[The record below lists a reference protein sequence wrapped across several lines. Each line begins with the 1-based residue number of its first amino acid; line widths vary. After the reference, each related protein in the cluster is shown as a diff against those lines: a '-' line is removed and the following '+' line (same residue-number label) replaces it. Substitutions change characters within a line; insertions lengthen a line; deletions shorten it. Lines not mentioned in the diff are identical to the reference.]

1 MDIGSIIISF
11 IEISSLLLI
20 YNILIKDDIS
30 FKLRDRF
37 IASIIT
43 TSIYVILVKVY
54 RVDQLIILVGVLF
67 INAIFIGKL
76 ESKDTLLTFI
86 ELVVSFLIVTVFEL
100 ISTFIIH
107 LIIGDR
113 DLDSITYCMIII
125 AIMSI
130 SIYLLSKNKIKINRK
145 VKLSVFFSRYKSI
158 NIIVLNLF
166 IFFLFIKVLLTNE
179 LMETN
184 IVIPITILGLI
195 LIGVNCYFYIFLYE
209 IFNEK
214 KKNEIKTSFNPLIND
229 LMGKLKAN
237 EHEYK
242 NHLNTI
248 WSIAQISTQEEIRD
262 KIKEYISS
270 LVDDNEEYSKLLDV
284 ENTIVKAVLYNK
296 AQRAEKLGVT
306 YNYKVTTN
314 LKNIS
319 LDNSELTVIL
329 SNLLN
334 NAIEATSM
342 IKKKEMEVTISEENK
357 YYIVSV
363 KNYTENIDAESLSNI
378 FKMGYTT
385 KGEGRGY
392 GLYNVKELVDKHK
405 GKIEIDLKDDII
417 NITIK
422 FPKLKY

>member
-30 FKLRDRF
+30 FKLRDKI
-37 IASIIT
+37 IAAIIT
-43 TSIYVILVKVY
+43 TSIYVILVRVY

-107 LIIGDR
+107 LIIGER

-125 AIMSI
+125 AIMS
-130 SIYLLSKNKIKINRK
+130 SLIYLLSKNKIKINRK

-195 LIGVNCYFYIFLYE
+195 LIGVNCYFYVFLYK

-214 KKNEIKTSFNPLIND
+214 KKNEIKKSFNPLIND

-262 KIKEYISS
+262 KIKEYISN
-270 LVDDNEEYSKLLDV
+270 LVDDNEEFSKLLDV

-319 LDNSELTVIL
+319 LDNSELTVVL

-342 IKKKEMEVTISEENK
+342 IKKKEMEVVIAEENK
-357 YYIVSV
+357 YYIVNV

-405 GKIEIDLKDDII
+405 GKIEIDLQYDII
-417 NITIK
+417 DITIK